1 MRKKNGAPTAPER
14 KFAPSVARQDII
26 QEDTQKE
33 IDMAK
38 NEKNDPSSTQVTPL
52 AQVQVPAQVPA
63 QAQVPPTTLPSD
75 KYESQPAPEPPR
87 AELPQVP
94 AELLKQIE
102 AGVKHLL
109 TDPTAWRIPVPM
121 PLDRWQPLRYAL
133 LDGGPDEE
141 VQAARDALGDVYFRI
156 YPGFTGKE
164 MMMVVRVPDTTY
176 LRAEVLPWTIGK

>member
-1 MRKKNGAPTAPER
+1 MRKKNGASTAPER

-38 NEKNDPSSTQVTPL
+38 NEKTPEKIESAGTQGAVS
-52 AQVQVPAQVPA
+52 
-63 QAQVPPTTLPSD
+63 TLPSD

-87 AELPQVP
+87 SELPQVP

-121 PLDRWQPLRYAL
+121 PLDRWQPLRFAL
-133 LDGGPDEE
+133 LDGGSNEE

-164 MMMVVRVPDTTY
+164 MMMVVRVPDTAY